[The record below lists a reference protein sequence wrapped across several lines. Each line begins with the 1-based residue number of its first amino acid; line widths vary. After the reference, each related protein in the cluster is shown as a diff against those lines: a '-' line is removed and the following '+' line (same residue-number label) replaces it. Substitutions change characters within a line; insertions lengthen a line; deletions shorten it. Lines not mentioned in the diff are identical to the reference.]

1 VAARQGSIADL
12 SRPGTNRSIEIG
24 GISVAPG
31 ERAIISLPLA
41 RLYTNDDLAMPV
53 EVVNG
58 RHAGPCLFVS
68 AAMHG
73 DELNGVEI
81 IRRLLRHSA
90 LRRLRGTLLAVPVVN
105 VHGFLHRSRYLP
117 DRRDLNRSFP
127 GSEHGSL
134 AARIARLFM
143 REIVARST
151 HGIDLHT
158 GAVHRENL
166 PQVRADLDDPATL
179 WLASEFGVPV
189 LINATLRDSSL
200 REAAVEA
207 GIPMLLYEGGE
218 ALRFDEVAIHA
229 GLRGVLNVMRAL
241 GMLPQLKQKHAH
253 GVTPVVARSTTWVR
267 APESGVFRAAQK
279 LGARVRKGQTL
290 GMISAPLID
299 HECAVIAPVSGIL
312 IGQTHLPLVHE
323 GEALFHLARFERND
337 VVAEQ
342 VGALQETLAPAMPED
357 EVI

>member
-1 VAARQGSIADL
+1 M
-12 SRPGTNRSIEIG
+12 PGHSTNRTIEING
-24 GISVAPG
+24 TSVAPG
-31 ERAIISLPLA
+31 QRVIINLPLA
-41 RLYTNDDLAMPV
+41 RLYTNDDLSMPV

-58 RHAGPCLFVS
+58 RRAGPCLFVS
-68 AAMHG
+68 AAIHG

-90 LRRLRGTLLAVPVVN
+90 LRRLRGTVLAVPVVN
-105 VHGFLHRSRYLP
+105 VHGLLHRSRYLP

-134 AARIARLFM
+134 AGRIARLFM

-166 PQVRADLDDPATL
+166 PQLRANLDDPATRR
-179 WLASEFGVPV
+179 LATEFGVPV
-189 LINATLRDSSL
+189 LINATLRDGSL

-218 ALRFDEVAIHA
+218 ALRFDEMSIRA
-229 GLRGVLNVMRAL
+229 GLRGILNVMRAL
-241 GMLPQLKQKHAH
+241 DMLPHQKTQHA
-253 GVTPVVARSTTWVR
+253 VTPVEARSTSWVR

-279 LGARVRKGQTL
+279 LGARVHKGDTL
-290 GMISAPLID
+290 GMISAPLTD
-299 HECAVIAPVSGIL
+299 RECAVTAPGSGIL

-323 GEALFHLARFERND
+323 GEALFHVARFEKNAA
-337 VVAEQ
+337 VAEQ
-342 VGALQETLAPAMPED
+342 VEALQETLAPALPD
-357 EVI
+357 EEVF